1 MRLPRITA
9 AKITVLAADSN
20 LLACKL
26 LADGLRRH
34 PQFTIVAS
42 VTDTPSVIR
51 AARETRPDVAL
62 ISLQL
67 QDGPLAGLAAVH
79 ELRTAQ
85 PKTRAVLLKDRTD
98 LQIVVDAFRAGA
110 RGVFCRAESDLE
122 DLCKCVCRVH
132 EGQIWANTRQLE
144 YVLQALAQTP
154 LPLRVVDANGSNL
167 LSKREEEVACLV
179 GEGLGNREIATQ
191 LNLSEHTVK
200 NYLFRIF
207 DKLGISTRVEL
218 VLYSLNYK
226 KAPQRSDGAGTSP
239 TASSATDLVE
249 ADCVSLP
256 SRGANGN
263 RRFR

>member
-1 MRLPRITA
+1 MRLPRISTA
-9 AKITVLAADSN
+9 KVTVLAADSN
-20 LLACKL
+20 MLACKL

-34 PQFTIVAS
+34 PQFTVVAS

-51 AARETRPDVAL
+51 AARETQPDVAL
-62 ISLQL
+62 ISVQL

-122 DLCKCVCRVH
+122 DLCKCVCRIH

-144 YVLQALAQTP
+144 YVLQALTQS
-154 LPLRVVDANGSNL
+154 LPLRVVDANGSSL

-179 GEGLGNREIATQ
+179 GEGLGNREIAAQ

-218 VLYSLNYK
+218 VLYTLNYK
-226 KAPQRSDGAGTSP
+226 KAPQRSDRDGTSP
-239 TASSATDLVE
+239 PASSATDSVE

-256 SRGANGN
+256 FRGASGN
-263 RRFR
+263 RRLR